1 MTEALNHTE
10 KLLEQN
16 RSTYARP
23 QSVHGLPT
31 TCVVFRPTPARR
43 RPSWR
48 PHRSWRYPHA
58 CLGPAGAQKPRR
70 RAQQLGLPAP
80 PRCPG
85 NYSPPDTTCR
95 DRFTCNKYAKHTP
108 AWEKQAA
115 GNPTARRRASQRAG
129 TPSLHKNAGTPQL
142 LRCPPAISNFN
153 SWAIFPAAGRDC
165 CTDRI
170 LTLH

>member
-1 MTEALNHTE
+1 MTKVLNHTE
-10 KLLEQN
+10 KLLEPN
-16 RSTYARP
+16 RSICARP

-108 AWEKQAA
+108 AWEKQAVRVIPLHGDVPPRGQGPHLFA
-115 GNPTARRRASQRAG
+115 KMREPRNSSGVPPPSPTSIPGQFF
-129 TPSLHKNAGTPQL
+129 QL
-142 LRCPPAISNFN
+142 QGETVAQTES
-153 SWAIFPAAGRDC
+153 
-165 CTDRI
+165 
-170 LTLH
+170 